1 MSTPYNRLIKDIVI
15 HHMGDG
21 LEPGVPIV
29 GRWNPYGYEFP
40 EYDFGVEEDGTVRVG
55 RPLNVQGAHCLAT
68 KHPYVDRGDQWWN
81 QNSIGIG
88 LAGDFTKFPMKF
100 AQLNGLVG
108 LVRGLMAS
116 YGLTLDN
123 VYPHGQ
129 VTSTDCPGCTYSRIS
144 ALHGGWNY
152 DDFEKLVLEVKPMTV
167 LDSGLPSVENPD
179 IYLSV
184 RVLKNKADQAILDVN
199 KLGFACKRLDL
210 A

>member
-1 MSTPYNRLIKDIVI
+1 
-15 HHMGDG
+15 MGDG
-21 LEPGVPIV
+21 LVPGVPIA

-40 EYDFGVEEDGTVRVG
+40 EYDFGVEEDGTIRVG

-100 AQLNGLVG
+100 AQLMGLVG
-108 LVRGLMAS
+108 LVRRLMS
-116 YGLTLDN
+116 EHVLTLDN

-129 VTSTDCPGCTYSRIS
+129 VTSTDCPGCTYSKIGAQGIWS
-144 ALHGGWNY
+144 Y
-152 DDFEKLVLEVKPMTV
+152 DDFEKLVLEGVKM
-167 LDSGLPSVENPD
+167 LDSGIATAENPD

-184 RVLKNKADQAILDVN
+184 RVLKDKADQAIVDIN
-199 KLGFACKRLDL
+199 KLGFACKRLEL